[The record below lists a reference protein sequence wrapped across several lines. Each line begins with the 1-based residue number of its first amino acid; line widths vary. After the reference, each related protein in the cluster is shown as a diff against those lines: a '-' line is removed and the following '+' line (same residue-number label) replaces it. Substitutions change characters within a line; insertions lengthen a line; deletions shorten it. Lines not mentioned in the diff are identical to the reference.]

1 MKRFSLRLEDELH
14 EKLRVE
20 SFQTGV
26 SMNEIIVEAVKQKYK
41 GEKERLRMKKELNI
55 LKNKED
61 GDLTLG
67 YAGIDL
73 EDYKYITVEDF
84 IGMVEEAE
92 FWDMIEP
99 EIYEKALEDVG
110 LNYGDYDDPDMMWG
124 DFLKAVNKKE
134 QLKIGKWT

>member
-1 MKRFSLRLEDELH
+1 MEYIEKAVLVKEKESDSLH

-20 SFQTGV
+20 SFKTGV
-26 SMNEIIVEAVKQKYK
+26 SMNEIIVEAVEEKYK

-55 LKNKED
+55 LRNKEG

-73 EDYKYITVEDF
+73 KNYKHITAEDF
-84 IGMVEEAE
+84 IGIVEEAE

-110 LNYGDYDDPDMMWG
+110 LNYSDYDDPDMMWD
-124 DFLKAVNKKE
+124 DFLKTARP
-134 QLKIGKWT
+134 